1 MAWIFSK
8 RCEKLLQKKS
18 IEVHLPKKVRTRI
31 LKLLEQ
37 FDEYYQDSTPTG
49 YSYDTSILNELPE
62 ILKAE
67 HGIEKL
73 YAYPEEGNGKAKPSN
88 LNDFILRGNFPPYL
102 FDILEIFFS
111 KISSNE
117 EKYKYQGN
125 FNNIMEENV
134 LPWRMANGKIFPIDS
149 KYIEEEIIQR
159 AYTLINQVKFLG
171 ALKEFEQARIDIA
184 NGNYNSAIRNANLSF
199 ESVIKEILGLEKAK
213 PGELF
218 RKLMDSGYIPEY
230 YKGFL
235 KDFEKNILRCVSIMR
250 NEEKGVEHGVGFS
263 KNIVPSELAELSI
276 NLTASL
282 INYLIKCFIDK
293 EKSVEDREK
302 NHKEKMEETISEE
315 DIPF

>member
-8 RCEKLLQKKS
+8 RCKKLIEKKS
-18 IEVHLPKKVRTRI
+18 IEVHLSKKVRIRI

-37 FDEYYQDSTPTG
+37 FNEYYQDSTPTG
-49 YSYDTSILNELPE
+49 YRYDASTLNELPE

-102 FDILEIFFS
+102 FDILELFFS
-111 KISSNE
+111 QINNNV

-125 FNNIMEENV
+125 FNNIMEENN
-134 LPWRMANGKIFPIDS
+134 LPWRMAEGKIFPIDS

-171 ALKEFEQARIDIA
+171 ALREFEQARVDIA

-218 RKLMDSGYIPEY
+218 RKLIDSGYIPEY
-230 YKGFL
+230 YKDFL

-250 NEEKGVEHGVGFS
+250 NNEEGVGHGVGYS
-263 KNIVPSELAELSI
+263 DNIIPSELAELSI

-282 INYLIKCFIDK
+282 VNYLIKRFINKEGLAEVQDKNPK
-293 EKSVEDREK
+293 EKIKGIVYED
-302 NHKEKMEETISEE
+302 

>member
-1 MAWIFSK
+1 MTWIFSK
-8 RCEKLLQKKS
+8 RCEKLIEKKS
-18 IEVHLPKKVRTRI
+18 IEVHLPKKVRIRI

-37 FDEYYQDSTPTG
+37 FDECYQDSTPTG
-49 YSYDTSILNELPE
+49 FGYDTSILNELPK

-88 LNDFILRGNFPPYL
+88 LNNLILRGNFPPYL

-111 KISSNE
+111 QISNNE
-117 EKYKYQGN
+117 EKYQYQGN
-125 FNNIMEENV
+125 FNNIMEENN
-134 LPWRMANGKIFPIDS
+134 LPWRMADGKIFPIDS

-159 AYTLINQVKFLG
+159 TYTLINQVKFLG

-184 NGNYNSAIRNANLSF
+184 NGSYNSAIRNANLSF
-199 ESVIKEILGLEKAK
+199 ESVIKEILGLERAK

-218 RKLMDSGYIPEY
+218 RKLMDLGYIPEY

-250 NEEKGVEHGVGFS
+250 NEEKGVGHGVGFS

-282 INYLIKCFIDK
+282 INYLIKCFINKDK
-293 EKSVEDREK
+293 LVEVNEN
-302 NHKEKMEETISEE
+302 NHKEKMEEKINEE